1 MTRTV
6 YVNGRYLPYGQAAVH
21 VEDRGFQL
29 ADSVYE
35 VCAVQDGRLLDE
47 TRHLARLERSL
58 TRLGMAMPASAAALR
73 RIIREVVRRN
83 RVHDGI
89 VYLQVSRGVARR
101 EFLFPDAETPPTLV
115 CLARSQDL
123 SKLEAAAQTGIAVV
137 TLPDERWARVDI
149 KTTQLLA
156 PVLAKEAARKAG
168 AKEAWL
174 VDRAGLVT
182 EGASSNAWIVTAAG
196 RLVTRSLDGQILPG
210 VTRSVVVDL
219 AARLGL
225 GIEERA
231 FSVEEAR
238 AATEAFLTSA
248 SNLVMPVTRIDGS
261 AVGDGKP
268 GHFSLQLRS
277 AFLGAAEQS
286 R

>member
-1 MTRTV
+1 MTRVV
-6 YVNGRYLPYGQAAVH
+6 YVDGRYRPYAQAAVH

-35 VCAVQDGRLLDE
+35 VCAVQAGRLLDE

-58 TRLGMAMPASAAALR
+58 AELSMPMPASAAALR

-83 RVHDGI
+83 RVADGF

-101 EFLFPDAETPPTLV
+101 DFLFPPVGTPLTVV
-115 CLARSQDL
+115 CFARAQVPAKLA
-123 SKLEAAAQTGIAVV
+123 KAAAAGLAVV
-137 TLPDERWARVDI
+137 TVPDERWARVDI

-156 PVLAKEAARKAG
+156 AALAKEAAKGRG

-174 VDRAGLVT
+174 VDRDGQIT
-182 EGASSNAWIVTAAG
+182 EGASSNAWIVTGKA
-196 RLVTRSLDGQILPG
+196 RLMTRALDGQILPG

-219 AARLGL
+219 AGRLGL
-225 GIEERA
+225 SLEERT
-231 FSVEEAR
+231 FSVAEAHD
-238 AATEAFLTSA
+238 AAEAFLTSA
-248 SNLVMPVTRIDGS
+248 SNLVMPVTRIDDKP
-261 AVGDGKP
+261 VGDGRP
-268 GHFSLQLRS
+268 GRFALQLRD
-277 AFLGAAEQS
+277 AFLSAAEQS